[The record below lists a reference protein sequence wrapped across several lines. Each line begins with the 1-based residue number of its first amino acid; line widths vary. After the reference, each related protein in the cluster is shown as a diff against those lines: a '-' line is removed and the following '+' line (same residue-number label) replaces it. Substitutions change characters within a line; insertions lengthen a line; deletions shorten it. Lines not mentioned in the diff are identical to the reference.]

1 MQWLID
7 YWWIVLL
14 VLIGI
19 IVNAVKALSR
29 VDKKTFLEDK
39 PELPP
44 HRDFNAQWDEDEDD
58 WPQQDRKK

>member
-1 MQWLID
+1 MHWLID

-19 IVNAVKALSR
+19 IINAVKALNR
-29 VDKKTFLEDK
+29 VDPKSFLDNK

-44 HRDFNAQWDEDEDD
+44 HRDLNAQWDDEDD
-58 WPQQDRKK
+58 RSQNNRKK

>member
-1 MQWLID
+1 MHWLID

-14 VLIGI
+14 VLVGI

-29 VDKKTFLEDK
+29 VDKKSFLDNK

-44 HRDFNAQWDEDEDD
+44 HRDLNDQWDDEDD
-58 WPQQDRKK
+58 WPQRDRKK